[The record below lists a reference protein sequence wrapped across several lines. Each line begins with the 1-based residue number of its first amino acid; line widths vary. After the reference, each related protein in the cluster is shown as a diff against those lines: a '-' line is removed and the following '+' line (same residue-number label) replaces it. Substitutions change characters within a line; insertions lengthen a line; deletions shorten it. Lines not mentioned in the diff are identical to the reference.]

1 MTDHAIIDIGSNSIR
16 YAEEAGGRLPR
27 KEIFTTRLGS
37 GLMRTGRLMDE
48 TMERSLSV
56 LKELGARARAGGF
69 VPRAYATSAVRDALN
84 GHEFADR
91 VGRECGIP
99 VDILTGEQEARYAYL
114 GAVGE
119 NAAGSAMLD
128 IGGASMQVVTDEFGV
143 SFPAG
148 CVRCGDIVRE
158 ALGVPDCDTDRAGQ
172 RAEVIR
178 WMDSVWELPDLRFT
192 RLVGVGGTIT
202 TLAAL
207 KAGLTEFSVEKVNAA
222 VLAPDDVE
230 RLILRL
236 AEMGGARKEHPLL
249 RARHDVILYG
259 AYIFHH
265 AMELL
270 GAEKACVSCSDGM
283 EGYLKVIS
291 RENDR

>member
-84 GHEFADR
+84 GREFADR
-91 VGRECGIP
+91 VGRECGVP

-143 SFPAG
+143 SFRAG
-148 CVRCGDIVRE
+148 CVRCGDIARDAV
-158 ALGVPDCDTDRAGQ
+158 GVSGCDARRNEQ
-172 RAEVIR
+172 RAAVNAY
-178 WMDSVWELPDLRFT
+178 MDGIWRLPGACFSRI
-192 RLVGVGGTIT
+192 VGVGGTIT

-207 KAGLTEFSVEKVNAA
+207 KAGLTEFSAEKVNA
-222 VLAPDDVE
+222 VTLDPDDVE
-230 RLILRL
+230 RLISRL
-236 AEMGGARKEHPLL
+236 AEMGEARKEHPLL
-249 RARHDVILYG
+249 RERHDVILYG

-265 AMELL
+265 AMRLL
-270 GAEKACVSCSDGM
+270 GVSEASVSCADGM
-283 EGYLKVIS
+283 EGFLRVIS
-291 RENDR
+291 RGNE